1 VIHEITGPD
10 CVVAYFYFDFR
21 NKRQRMD
28 IMLRSIIW
36 QLSGQTPSRH
46 SFLEKLYKAL
56 GDGARYPQPVELQRV
71 LEDLLSELDQTYIV
85 IDGLDECNKTDWK
98 PLIQFIC
105 SLGHPGKNAVHLLFT
120 SQPLE
125 EFKTA
130 FKDVTFI
137 ELGSAVS
144 TRDIRAFVGSEIP
157 TLGNWASHDNY
168 AKNVTEQIVR
178 KSNGMLVLS
187 SRCNLSSS

>member
-10 CVVAYFYFDFR
+10 RVVAYFYFDFR

-36 QLSGQTPSRH
+36 QLSGQSPSRH

-56 GDGARYPQPVELQRV
+56 GDGNRYPQPVELQRV
-71 LEDLLSELDQTYIV
+71 LEDLLSELDRTYII
-85 IDGLDECNKTDWK
+85 IDGLDECKKTDWE
-98 PLIQFIC
+98 PLVKFLC
-105 SLGHPGKNAVHLLFT
+105 SLCHPTKNAPHLLFT

-125 EFKTA
+125 EFKQA
-130 FKDVTFI
+130 FKGVTSI
-137 ELGSAVS
+137 ELDS
-144 TRDIRAFVGSEIP
+144 TVTTGDIRSLVDTKVSRVK
-157 TLGNWASHDNY
+157 NWAHDDER
-168 AKNVTEQIVR
+168 VTEQIVR

-187 SRCNLSSS
+187 LQCYLAWS